1 MKKAI
6 LLIVIAF
13 TLALLILSGCAHKTV
28 KTVSPSLY
36 GTVDAT
42 PIQSQDESP
51 STVTPSEA
59 EDMGDVFSEIEDEFE
74 EQSLKVAD
82 PLESL
87 NRAVFYFNDK
97 LYFWVLKP
105 LAQGYNFVLP
115 DFARNGVRNFFRNL
129 LTPIRLTNCI
139 LQGNATAAGTEFVRF
154 VTNTT
159 IGILGVWDPA
169 LDLYDLKISDED
181 LGQTLGAYGFGNGFY
196 IEWPVIGPCTL
207 RDTVGRIGDWFLY
220 PVNYIEPQ
228 EASLAVWSFD
238 KVNKTSFRIGDYE
251 AIKKTAID
259 PYTAI
264 RDGYIQY
271 RNALIKE

>member
-1 MKKAI
+1 MKKNT
-6 LLIVIAF
+6 LLIIIAF

-28 KTVSPSLY
+28 KTVSSSPD
-36 GTVDAT
+36 GTVDAA
-42 PIQSQDESP
+42 PIKNQDESP

-59 EDMGDVFSEIEDEFE
+59 EDTSDVFSEIEDEFE
-74 EQSLKVAD
+74 EQNFKVAD
-82 PLESL
+82 PLEPL

-105 LAQGYNFVLP
+105 LAQGYNYVLP
-115 DFARNGVRNFFRNL
+115 DFARKGVRNFFQNL

-139 LQGNATAAGTEFVRF
+139 LQGNATAAGTELVRF

-169 LDLYDLKISDED
+169 LDLYDLKMSDKD

-196 IEWPVIGPCTL
+196 IQWPIIGPCTL
-207 RDTVGRIGDWFLY
+207 RDTAGRIGDWFLN
-220 PVNYIEPQ
+220 PVNYIEPR

-238 KVNKTSFRIGDYE
+238 KVNQTSFRIGDYE
-251 AIKKTAID
+251 AIKKAAID
-259 PYTAI
+259 PYTAM

-271 RNALIKE
+271 RKALIKE